1 MRIIIW
7 IEFRRG
13 GKRASLNIFP
23 FRLNVKG
30 KVFPLTPTIT
40 AKRWCGQKCFLD
52 KWIYFHL
59 SDGST
64 EKMKFSTRVNKV
76 NQCCESQLDKFLSI
90 STIEK
95 LSHGTTFDLAI
106 HYAMRFSEF
115 QTNLN
120 FNFASSLTTTSKDNW
135 LTTKYLHVDFW
146 FSRFSTDWFHFL
158 DFICL
163 LDGKLYRSFLKWST
177 KSLQLYE
184 QFGNYSITVALKTRK
199 ASFFAFYCLFHWCSF
214 SCKRM
219 TKKR

>member
-106 HYAMRFSEF
+106 NYAMRFSEF

-120 FNFASSLTTTSKDNW
+120 FNFASSLTQQPQAKTIDWPQNIYMW
-135 LTTKYLHVDFW
+135 IFDFQD
-146 FSRFSTDWFHFL
+146 FRL
-158 DFICL
+158 IDFIFLLSFVCL
-163 LDGKLYRSFLKWST
+163 MANYIEAFWND
-177 KSLQLYE
+177 QL
-184 QFGNYSITVALKTRK
+184 NHCNCMNSSVITQLR
-199 ASFFAFYCLFHWCSF
+199 
-214 SCKRM
+214 
-219 TKKR
+219 